1 MNCRGEKVL
10 LDNFR
15 KLYSEYSVDVQ
26 DVIRSAILDDVDIAE
41 FVNSCR
47 DNPYRLDQIRLAL
60 KENITG
66 GILYIGNGETIREI
80 RNMRAVGVDISEI
93 SRQLENA
100 SLSEKH
106 ISYLLKWVRA
116 GYDTSDID
124 VSIVPKKLLEAFDY
138 GLMQGRKMGKYS
150 KCCSGDYILSCLRIE
165 GYNKDV
171 GFLLKSEY
179 QIGVV
184 EYLASFA
191 KQSNRVW
198 QELVRHIDSSISRER
213 IQLLGSIALCGCS
226 LSRLQEKDKKE
237 YLFTNE
243 ALIVVLDA
251 CQRKVDV
258 SNVIHDTYNER
269 ELKTR
274 FAEIDLNKGKIV
286 QVKLRKG

>member
-15 KLYSEYSVDVQ
+15 KLYSEYSIDVQ

-66 GILYIGNGETIREI
+66 GILSIGNGETIREI

-138 GLMQGRKMGKYS
+138 GLMQSRKMGKYS

-184 EYLASFA
+184 EYLTSFA

-198 QELVRHIDSSISRER
+198 QELIRHIDSSINRER

-226 LSRLQEKDKKE
+226 LARLQEKDKKE

-243 ALIVVLDA
+243 ALTVVLDA

-258 SNVIHDTYNER
+258 SNVIRNTYNER

-274 FAEIDLNKGKIV
+274 FAEIDLNKGKTV

>member
-15 KLYSEYSVDVQ
+15 KLYSEYSIDVQ

-66 GILYIGNGETIREI
+66 GILSIGNGETIREI

-124 VSIVPKKLLEAFDY
+124 VSIVPKKLLESFDY
-138 GLMQGRKMGKYS
+138 GLMQGRKMGKYF
-150 KCCSGDYILSCLRIE
+150 KCCSVDYILSCLRIE

-171 GFLLKSEY
+171 GFLLKSAY

-198 QELVRHIDSSISRER
+198 QELIRNIDSSISRER

-226 LSRLQEKDKKE
+226 LARLQEKDKKE

-243 ALIVVLDA
+243 ALTVVLDA

-258 SNVIHDTYNER
+258 SNVIRNTYNER

-274 FAEIDLNKGKIV
+274 FAEIDLNKGKTV